1 MGRYSLILEELD
13 GRRVVEISKAK
24 KTSLKKIDLVT
35 TKVNSRVE
43 LFHSICGHEGNGDYD
58 FYIVYRQDGK
68 EKRLPIAYQ
77 NKTKLADV
85 KMKDESTVNT
95 EDKYF
100 RQILK
105 TFLEAI
111 KRNEY
116 LRILKEDRVLTSKLE
131 EYMEKWKYEDNTD
144 FTREKVAQYMSSYKQ
159 LRAIIFSFE
168 KYNNRVKQKRR

>member
-1 MGRYSLILEELD
+1 MAVVTPVETSSTSKKCYKAALYGRLSYVRHGKEAESEETEENQKIQYLI
-13 GRRVVEISKAK
+13 ISSMLKQRLK
-24 KTSLKKIDLVT
+24 GLTGGVTPVFPKICFELKK
-35 TKVNSRVE
+35 
-43 LFHSICGHEGNGDYD
+43 GNN
-58 FYIVYRQDGK
+58 
-68 EKRLPIAYQ
+68 L
-77 NKTKLADV
+77 
-85 KMKDESTVNT
+85 NT

-131 EYMEKWKYEDNTD
+131 EYMEKWKYEDDTD

>member
-1 MGRYSLILEELD
+1 
-13 GRRVVEISKAK
+13 
-24 KTSLKKIDLVT
+24 
-35 TKVNSRVE
+35 
-43 LFHSICGHEGNGDYD
+43 
-58 FYIVYRQDGK
+58 
-68 EKRLPIAYQ
+68 
-77 NKTKLADV
+77 
-85 KMKDESTVNT
+85 MKDESTVNT

-131 EYMEKWKYEDNTD
+131 EYMEKWKYEDDTD